1 MRRLVIG
8 VLCAVGGYLLGAFA
22 GYWLITWLS
31 TNAHDRSVE
40 AAMTSAFVC
49 GPMGALIA
57 FFAGFFLSRRRPVS
71 PAGGEA

>member
-1 MRRLVIG
+1 MRRLVVG
-8 VLCAVGGYLLGAFA
+8 LLCGVGGYLLGAFL

-40 AAMTSAFVC
+40 AAMTGAFVC
-49 GPMGALIA
+49 GPIGALIA
-57 FFAGFFLSRRRPVS
+57 FFAGFVLGRRPAS